1 MPSSQQKGRKAW
13 SLWQPRHLPPAGTYQ
28 QQKNST
34 PGKFAYIAQSEQ
46 VNIIALKFQ
55 TTRSLFRRR
64 RRRGILNS
72 TQPQNG
78 QSVQFCW
85 LRSRSCITWSIFA
98 RRPCSP
104 LHLTIP
110 FLKWKQLTLC
120 KKFQTGRELA
130 ELTFAKTPGTVTSHR
145 EGRGGGWGS
154 TCTIPEAI
162 AGHISAPVFL
172 SFLNFQLINI

>member
-28 QQKNST
+28 QQKNSA

-72 TQPQNG
+72 AQPQNG
-78 QSVQFCW
+78 QSVQFC
-85 LRSRSCITWSIFA
+85 
-98 RRPCSP
+98 
-104 LHLTIP
+104 
-110 FLKWKQLTLC
+110 
-120 KKFQTGRELA
+120 
-130 ELTFAKTPGTVTSHR
+130 
-145 EGRGGGWGS
+145 
-154 TCTIPEAI
+154 
-162 AGHISAPVFL
+162 
-172 SFLNFQLINI
+172 